1 MTAEIVGTPNARG
14 MQMLVDAVA
23 KWIDEGCP
31 CYQCQECFTPLQT
44 AEEQKAKFCK
54 IHMGTRKA
62 YTLEDARRD
71 SEKGNARR
79 QARRAA

>member
-23 KWIDEGCP
+23 KWIEAGMP
-31 CYQCQECFTPLQT
+31 CFQCQECFAPLRS
-44 AEEQKAKFCK
+44 ADEQEAKFCK
-54 IHMGTRKA
+54 IHMGTRRV

-71 SEKGNARR
+71 IAKGNARK
-79 QARRAA
+79 ARRAA